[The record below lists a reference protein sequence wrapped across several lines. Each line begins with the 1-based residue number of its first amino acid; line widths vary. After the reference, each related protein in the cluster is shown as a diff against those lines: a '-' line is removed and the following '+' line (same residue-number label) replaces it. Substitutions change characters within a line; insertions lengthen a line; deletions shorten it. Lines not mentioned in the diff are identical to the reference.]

1 MQSVEVVHE
10 GRTTAHR
17 TPDHRTTTAHR
28 LPPPSSDAVSAQA
41 TSADVGSSVS
51 SGGPQSGARHT
62 DSGLIYFSS
71 VSDNTHRFVQKL
83 GADSARIPLYTSEE
97 TLLANRPYVLVLPTY
112 GGETGHG
119 AVPKQVI
126 KFLNVEQ
133 NRSLIRGVVGAGNT
147 NFGETYC
154 LAADVVAAKCKVPL
168 LYRFELMGTSRD
180 VDRVNQGLDTFWT
193 GLSQHRP

>member
-1 MQSVEVVHE
+1 MQSVEAVHE
-10 GRTTAHR
+10 DRTT
-17 TPDHRTTTAHR
+17 THRTTTAHR
-28 LPPPSSDAVSAQA
+28 LPPPSSEVGS
-41 TSADVGSSVS
+41 SGVGSSVS
-51 SGGPQSGARHT
+51 FGVPLLGLRNT
-62 DSGLIYFSS
+62 DSALIYFSS

-83 GADSARIPLYTSEE
+83 GVDSARIPLYTSEE
-97 TLLANRPYVLVLPTY
+97 TLLANQPYVLVLPTY

-154 LAADVVAAKCKVPL
+154 LAGDIVAAKCRVPL

-193 GLSQHRP
+193 QLSQHRP